1 MKILKKVFFSLFLL
15 VFAYIFCALF
25 NYLPESLSPR
35 VLFKGQYQK
44 ITHAL
49 LSDSISQSS
58 TAKISKQVYDLLNKP
73 AKTTPTSEQTTT
85 MQQDAVEQDEQKP
98 ASAVDRAKAAAQD
111 YENKINQQ
119 KEALDSL

>member
-44 ITHAL
+44 LTHAL

-58 TAKISKQVYDLLNKP
+58 TAKISKQVYDLLNEP
-73 AKTTPTSEQTTT
+73 AKTMPEQAGTG
-85 MQQDAVEQDEQKP
+85 QQGVGEQAEQKP

-119 KEALDSL
+119 KEVLDSL